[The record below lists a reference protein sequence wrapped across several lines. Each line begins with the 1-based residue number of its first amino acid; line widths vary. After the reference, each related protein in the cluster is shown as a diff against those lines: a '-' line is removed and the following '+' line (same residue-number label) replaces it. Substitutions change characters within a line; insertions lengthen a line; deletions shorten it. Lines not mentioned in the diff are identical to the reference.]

1 MVIHETNLIE
11 LIIKQMPV
19 FSGAYCNDK
28 RNNIL
33 GLKLSPECSQVSTSS
48 LHKTKQFKKKKER
61 KKEKRKETGE
71 LLAYALHYVGFC
83 IVCEWSLN

>member
-19 FSGAYCNDK
+19 FSGAYCNDR

-48 LHKTKQFKKKKER
+48 LHKTKQLKKKER
-61 KKEKRKETGE
+61 KKERKKKRNRRVVGIRT
-71 LLAYALHYVGFC
+71 ALCRILYC
-83 IVCEWSLN
+83 M

>member
-48 LHKTKQFKKKKER
+48 LHKTKQFLKKRKKER
-61 KKEKRKETGE
+61 KKKEKKQESCWHT
-71 LLAYALHYVGFC
+71 HC
-83 IVCEWSLN
+83 IM